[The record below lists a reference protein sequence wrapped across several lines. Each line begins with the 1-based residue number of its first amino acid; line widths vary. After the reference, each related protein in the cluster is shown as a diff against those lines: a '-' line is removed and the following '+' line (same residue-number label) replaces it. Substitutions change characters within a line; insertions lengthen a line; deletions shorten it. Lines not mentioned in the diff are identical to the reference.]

1 MTANGGGWQT
11 IVPWSKD
18 PNVKTGLGA
27 VNTLRVVTKDNMIE
41 LYLNGAP
48 LGHLQLQAPGA
59 GGAVGLIGEGGA
71 KGPSDFV
78 YSNLSVSQ

>member
-1 MTANGGGWQT
+1 
-11 IVPWSKD
+11 
-18 PNVKTGLGA
+18 
-27 VNTLRVVTKDNMIE
+27 MIE
-41 LYLNGAP
+41 LYLNGAQ

-78 YSNLSVSQ
+78 FSNLSVSQ